1 MSRDQS
7 NAAMNE
13 DQIAFWN
20 SAHGQKWVTF
30 QEGLDAI
37 HFTPL
42 QLLLDCA
49 APADGESVLDVGC
62 GAGASTIALASRVG
76 RKGRAIGLDISQPLI
91 DHARHCAEGS
101 EIDNGEFVL
110 ADAQSHNF
118 DPGSIDLVASRFG
131 VMIFSDPVGAFNNIA
146 GCLQPGGRVSFVS
159 WASLIENP
167 WFQIPRD
174 AAVQRLGA
182 PEVRDPYQPGP
193 FAFSDLDYVTGLLRA
208 SGLVDCRGE
217 RCELSLSFE
226 GTAADA
232 ASIASNVGAATRI
245 AKERGAL
252 AEDLVAIEETVAT
265 EFKRFG
271 FGGSLQVP
279 AVVNVFNARKP

>member
-1 MSRDQS
+1 
-7 NAAMNE
+7 MNE

-37 HFTPL
+37 HFAPL
-42 QLLLDCA
+42 QLLQDRA
-49 APADGESVLDVGC
+49 APANGESVLDVGC
-62 GAGASTIALASRVG
+62 GACASTIALASRVG
-76 RKGRAIGLDISQPLI
+76 RNGRVIGLDISQPLI
-91 DHARHCAEGS
+91 DHARRCAEAS
-101 EIDNGEFVL
+101 EIDNVEFVL

-131 VMIFSDPVGAFNNIA
+131 VMFFSDPIGAFNNIA
-146 GCLQPGGRVSFVS
+146 GCLRTGGRVSFVS
-159 WASLIENP
+159 WASLTENP

-182 PEVRDPYQPGP
+182 PEARDPYEPGP

-208 SGLVDCRGE
+208 SGLADCMGE
-217 RCELSLSFE
+217 RCELILSFD

-265 EFKRFG
+265 EFARFG

-279 AVVNVFNARKP
+279 ALVNVFNARKP